1 MSVDFVLYSLNRAKK
16 LMHHYVDQLLKQDG
30 FEDLVSS
37 YADILTSLHF
47 NEGQLKMH
55 QISDLVGK
63 DKSTVTVLVNRLID
77 RDYILKE
84 KSQLDKRVTYIKLTE
99 KGKSIQKDF
108 IAMANQVETIAFT
121 DFTNDEINSFKSYM
135 NRLQTNFEEV
145 MKE

>member
-1 MSVDFVLYSLNRAKK
+1 MSVNFVLYSLNRAKK
-16 LMHHYVDQLLKQDG
+16 LMHQYVDQLLKEEG

-37 YADILTSLHF
+37 YADILTALHF

-99 KGKSIQKDF
+99 KGKAIQEDF
-108 IAMANQVETIAFT
+108 IKMSNQIEKIAFE
-121 DFTNDEINSFKSYM
+121 DFSDEEIKLFKSYM
-135 NRLQTNFEEV
+135 DRLQTNFEEV
-145 MKE
+145 MKK